1 MTDVSPQN
9 IVEAYTMAV
18 KASEAKTE
26 TKLQAYDKVIAFCEN
41 NQECSLENS
50 TKRNMLLFWAYD
62 QVAEAKLAEKKYP
75 DALDIWRKASRLPGE
90 PEVKIKLGLKML
102 DAVDKGRF
110 SIPEKA
116 RQIVEITGYLQ
127 KAYSE
132 NNDEAGMQRMER
144 LQNTAA
150 YLLGGSKLK
159 H

>member
-1 MTDVSPQN
+1 
-9 IVEAYTMAV
+9 
-18 KASEAKTE
+18 
-26 TKLQAYDKVIAFCEN
+26 
-41 NQECSLENS
+41 
-50 TKRNMLLFWAYD
+50 MLLFWAYD
-62 QVAEAKLAEKKYP
+62 KVAEAKLAEKKYP
-75 DALDIWRKASRLPGE
+75 DALDIWRKASRIPGE

-132 NNDEAGMQRMER
+132 KNDEAGMQRMER